1 MASFLEVRTAG
12 GVRLF
17 PLETSKV
24 TVGRSPEAD
33 VSLEDDTKVS
43 WLHAQLEEVA
53 DGWSLIDLS
62 STNGTYVNGKR
73 VSSSQPIF
81 DGDELTIGSTDLVLR
96 CVGRRQSP
104 TEGAERP
111 PDLTPREREVLLA
124 LFPAATTGEFFVEPS
139 STRDMAATLAVSEA
153 AVKQHL
159 LRLYDKFGIH
169 GEGDRRRVRLANEA
183 LRRRAVT
190 MADIRRPR

>member
-1 MASFLEVRTAG
+1 MASFLELRTPG
-12 GVRLF
+12 GVRLY
-17 PLETSKV
+17 PLEATKV
-24 TVGRSPEAD
+24 TLGRSPEAD
-33 VSLEDDTKVS
+33 VSLADDAKAS
-43 WLHAQLEEVA
+43 WLHAQLEEVV
-53 DGWSLIDLS
+53 DGWCVSDLS
-62 STNGTYVNGKR
+62 STNGTFVNGQR
-73 VSSSQPIF
+73 VSSSQPIY
-81 DGDELTIGSTDLVLR
+81 DGDELLVGSTDLVLR
-96 CVGRRQSP
+96 CVGRRQTP
-104 TEGAERP
+104 TEGVEPP

-124 LFPAATTGEFFVEPS
+124 LFPATTTGEFFVEPS
-139 STRDMAATLAVSEA
+139 STREMAAALAVSEA